1 MAKLVLHRPDGTMRD
16 VALDR
21 DRVTIGRRA
30 DNDLCLPFPAVSA
43 DHAEIITVEADSFL
57 HDMGSTNGTVVNG
70 SRVTKHFLRNHDRI
84 DIGRQQLVYLTN
96 DAETIEPLLLPDLAS
111 HEMRSLMERMQ
122 AGPEVAHQAD
132 APIKSSNPVTAD
144 APATPVDALLTD
156 LMQMQTESSVAVDM
170 PPAVSVVP
178 PLASLSSPLPRT
190 PSGDADKTGGAVVE
204 VLSGPNAGQMT
215 PMTKSEFVLGKAGVT
230 MAAIRRDGG
239 GYRLLIMNRSMQAS
253 LNGRPVAADGARLAF
268 GDVIDVAG
276 VKLRF
281 ARGPSV

>member
-1 MAKLVLHRPDGTMRD
+1 
-16 VALDR
+16 
-21 DRVTIGRRA
+21 
-30 DNDLCLPFPAVSA
+30 
-43 DHAEIITVEADSFL
+43 
-57 HDMGSTNGTVVNG
+57 MGSTNGTVVNG
-70 SRVTKHFLRNHDRI
+70 SRVTKHFLRNHDKI

-111 HEMRSLMERMQ
+111 QEMRSLMERMQ

-132 APIKSSNPVTAD
+132 APSKSSNPVTADARD

-170 PPAVSVVP
+170 PPTVSVVP
-178 PLASLSSPLPRT
+178 PLASPSSALPRT
-190 PSGDADKTGGAVVE
+190 PYGDANETGGAVVE
-204 VLSGPNAGQMT
+204 VLSGPNAGQIT

-239 GYRLLIMNRSMQAS
+239 GYRLLVMNRNMPAS